1 MALQLNATR
10 TPYWKGW
17 TPLPLLHS
25 FPPSMTLIGQTL
37 MCSQVHTAL
46 CISSYL
52 RCQWWRCADYHW
64 RVTDG
69 SRQTDRRRIK
79 GRKGVLSHLLLL
91 GVARNC
97 QWFYKGRVVVFVV
110 KHHVL
115 NSSEKKIFRS
125 ASITMTWSPCVWA
138 MKKGLFLIFTQ
149 SYHVELHQTSWDL
162 VDRLDF
168 LFFKAPPRVLPWTL

>member
-1 MALQLNATR
+1 MDWR
-10 TPYWKGW
+10 TWHFSWMQRAHHIEKAGP
-17 TPLPLLHS
+17 PFQVSLLHS
-25 FPPSMTLIGQTL
+25 FPPWMTLIGQTL

-115 NSSEKKIFRS
+115 NSSEKTNISFCKH
-125 ASITMTWSPCVWA
+125 
-138 MKKGLFLIFTQ
+138 
-149 SYHVELHQTSWDL
+149 YHDL
-162 VDRLDF
+162 VTMCVCGRWRKGCFWFSLS
-168 LFFKAPPRVLPWTL
+168 PTV

>member
-1 MALQLNATR
+1 MDWR
-10 TPYWKGW
+10 TWHFSWMQRAHLIEKGD
-17 TPLPLLHS
+17 PPQVSLLHS
-25 FPPSMTLIGQTL
+25 FPPWMTLIGQTL

-97 QWFYKGRVVVFVV
+97 QWFSAGRVVVFVV

-125 ASITMTWSPCVWA
+125 ASITMTWSPCVCVGDEERA
-138 MKKGLFLIFTQ
+138 V
-149 SYHVELHQTSWDL
+149 S
-162 VDRLDF
+162 DF
-168 LFFKAPPRVLPWTL
+168 HSVLPCRAPSDIMRPCGPSGLSVL